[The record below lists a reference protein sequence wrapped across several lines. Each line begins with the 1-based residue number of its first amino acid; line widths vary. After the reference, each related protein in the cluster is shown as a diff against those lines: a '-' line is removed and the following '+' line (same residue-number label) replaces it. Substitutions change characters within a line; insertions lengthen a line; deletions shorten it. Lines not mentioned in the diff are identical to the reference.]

1 MAMLAFRDG
10 VPAHRAGHYAHDGV
24 LMTIWKALEAAMD
37 AVEFSAGTVLAVQT
51 TAENFGPRRRL
62 RDGGALVERRE
73 KALQVALA
81 ASVEPPGP
89 MFCSLRWSEDVAYW
103 VSSVTRHLRFPIRR
117 GLVGLGR
124 NPR

>member
-1 MAMLAFRDG
+1 MLAFRDG
-10 VPAHRAGHYAHDGV
+10 IPAQRAGHYAQDGGV
-24 LMTIWKALEAAMD
+24 MTIWKALEAAMN
-37 AVEFSAGTVLAVQT
+37 AVEFLAGTVLAVQT
-51 TAENFGPRRRL
+51 TAENFGARCRL
-62 RDGGALVERRE
+62 REGGALVERRE

-89 MFCSLRWSEDVAYW
+89 MVCSLRWSEDVTYW

-124 NPR
+124 IPR